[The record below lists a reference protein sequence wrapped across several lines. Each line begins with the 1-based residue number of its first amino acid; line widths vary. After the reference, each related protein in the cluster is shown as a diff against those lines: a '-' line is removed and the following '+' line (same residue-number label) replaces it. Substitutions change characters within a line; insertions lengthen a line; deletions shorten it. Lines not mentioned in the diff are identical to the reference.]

1 MMLNINLIVIFAN
14 LKNIVFTIFLPKS
27 EFWEIFDTNY
37 DPHPNAMSLVYCK
50 FKKQK
55 NEMFL
60 YK

>member
-1 MMLNINLIVIFAN
+1 MTLNINLIVFFAN
-14 LKNIVFTIFLPKS
+14 LKNVVFTIFLPKS
-27 EFWEIFDTNY
+27 EFSEIFDANY
-37 DPHPNAMSLVYCK
+37 DPHLNAMSLVYCK